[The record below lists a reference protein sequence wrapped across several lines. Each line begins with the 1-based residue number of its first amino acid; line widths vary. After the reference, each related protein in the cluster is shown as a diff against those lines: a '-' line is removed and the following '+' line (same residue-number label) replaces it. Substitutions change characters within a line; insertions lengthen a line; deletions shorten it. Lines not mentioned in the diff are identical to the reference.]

1 MYSSTVP
8 PLRPASGHDADD
20 GHGPLLIVYDDSYL
34 HLSRGF
40 PSDHPLKAI
49 MGGLAVG
56 LMQAYGLLDGP
67 QVVVRG
73 PRLATDTE
81 LTRVHDAAYVA
92 RVRELS
98 VLAEARGTGFEL
110 QDVVYGL
117 VPPDNPVF
125 PGLHDA
131 AATIA
136 GGTTMAMLEVMS
148 GRARHAFVPL
158 AGMHH
163 AKRARAHGFCVYND
177 PAVAIAAV
185 RADYPEAR
193 IAVIDLDAH
202 HGDGVQALFWN
213 DPQVLAISLHESG
226 RYLFP
231 GTGTVDDLGAGP
243 GYGYTVN
250 VPLEP
255 FTDDETF
262 ARAFAAIVPPL
273 LRAYRPDIILA
284 QLGPDIHWTD
294 PLTEMAT
301 TTNLC
306 APLASTLHALAHELC
321 AGRLVGIGGGSY
333 QPFSV
338 APRAWTLHV
347 AAFLERDRDLP
358 DALPDS
364 WIEAVS
370 ALSTAV
376 PRFLSDPP
384 SPALPANQQ
393 LAITAAT
400 NRVLEHIRREVFPLY
415 GIT

>member
-1 MYSSTVP
+1 MAAPSSRHAVE
-8 PLRPASGHDADD
+8 DD
-20 GHGPLLIVYDDSYL
+20 HGPLLIVYDDSYL
-34 HLSRGF
+34 HLLRGF
-40 PSDHPLKAI
+40 PSDHPLRPI
-49 MGGLAVG
+49 MGGLAIG
-56 LMQAYGLLDGP
+56 LMQAYGLLDDP
-67 QVVVRG
+67 LVVVQG
-73 PRLATDTE
+73 PRLATDAE
-81 LTRVHDAAYVA
+81 LTRVHDAGYVA

-98 VLAEARGTGFEL
+98 VLAESRGTGFEL
-110 QDVVYGL
+110 QDVSYGL

-136 GGTTMAMLEVMS
+136 GGTTTAMLEVMA
-148 GRARHAFVPL
+148 GRAAHAFVPL

-163 AKRARAHGFCVYND
+163 AKKARAHGFCVYND

-185 RADYPEAR
+185 RAEYPQAR
-193 IAVIDLDAH
+193 VAAIDLDAH
-202 HGDGVQALFWN
+202 HGDGVQALFWD
-213 DPQVLAISLHESG
+213 DPQVLAISMHESG

-231 GTGTVDDLGAGP
+231 GTGTVDDLGGGP

-255 FTDDETF
+255 FTDDETY
-262 ARAFAAIVPPL
+262 ARAFAAVVPPL

-284 QLGPDIHWTD
+284 QLGVDTHWTD

-306 APLASTLHALAHELC
+306 APLASTLHGLAHDLC
-321 AGRLVGIGGGSY
+321 EGRLVGIGGGSY

-347 AAFLERDRDLP
+347 AAFLERERDLP
-358 DALPDS
+358 DAIPEA
-364 WIEAVS
+364 WVGAVS
-370 ALSTAV
+370 ALSHAA

-384 SPALPANQQ
+384 APTVPTNQQ

-400 NRVLEHIRREVFPLY
+400 NRVLERIRAEVFPLH
-415 GIT
+415 GMT